1 MKVTNLEAVVLN
13 ISKTS
18 LGHSRNR
25 QTTVVEVLIQT
36 SVCSSR
42 TGAFCLM
49 SIFTVYSK
57 CSVKRV

>member
-25 QTTVVEVLIQT
+25 QTTVIEVLVQT
-36 SVCSSR
+36 SVGSSR
-42 TGAFCLM
+42 LMCLM
-49 SIFTVYSK
+49 SIFTGYSK